1 MHAICN
7 YIFKFVYYNF
17 TFLKYTISDL
27 HLQPNSTKN
36 VTEGEDLVVTCNT
49 EGEPSR
55 ITYNKWVH
63 SGEFVTRDYPGGATW
78 RINQASYKDTGIYQC
93 EATNTIY
100 TKMAYTEVVVF
111 CKSFH
116 IHKSIYK

>member
-1 MHAICN
+1 ML
-7 YIFKFVYYNF
+7 
-17 TFLKYTISDL
+17 FLVLYFIIHLSKKTILDL

-36 VTEGEDLVVTCNT
+36 VTEGEELVVTCNT

-93 EATNTIY
+93 EANNTIY
-100 TKMAYTEVVVF
+100 IKQAYTEVVVF
-111 CKSFH
+111 CKFFL
-116 IHKSIYK
+116 IHETIYE